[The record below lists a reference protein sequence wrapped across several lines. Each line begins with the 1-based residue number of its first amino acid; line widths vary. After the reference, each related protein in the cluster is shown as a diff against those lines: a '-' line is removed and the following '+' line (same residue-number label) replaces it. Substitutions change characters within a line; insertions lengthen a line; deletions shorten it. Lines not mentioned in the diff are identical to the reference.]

1 MSISSQQPRCPRCD
15 AHLGASSDWCTLCFL
30 DLRPALPAL
39 PALPAP
45 SAPSASPA
53 LESDN
58 VPGSRGRHVRPP
70 ATAPAPTATATA
82 TVSGPGPAGETLTE
96 EAVELMLAQLA
107 AEVSGV
113 PLGRVLDQLATPG
126 RKIALMVGG
135 SIALTVVVVLLMAAA
150 GVLL

>member
-39 PALPAP
+39 ATP
-45 SAPSASPA
+45 SPQEEVA
-53 LESDN
+53 
-58 VPGSRGRHVRPP
+58 GSRGRHVRSL
-70 ATAPAPTATATA
+70 ATAPTAAA
-82 TVSGPGPAGETLTE
+82 ASGPAGGTLTE
-96 EAVELMLAQLA
+96 EAVELLLAQLS

-113 PLGRVLDQLATPG
+113 PLGRVADQLATPG

-135 SIALTVVVVLLMAAA
+135 SVALAVVVVLLMATA